1 MPGRADGP
9 VLHEH
14 VPDIKADEAVLTISS
29 GRADP
34 VAIEQDGEVLMAPD
48 LKEPAL
54 DQPPML
60 ADPGDGELGEQ
71 PGQRSPSFTPDRIT
85 DLEGQ
90 LDYYET
96 FTPIIAPFKR
106 VTALDATALGP
117 AGVRMPVL
125 VVADGRTR
133 PVAIEGADSAPPDA
147 RPRDRFW
154 GDATLDFSRGRM
166 LPLPSVSPESRILS
180 LKSEPEVMLSI
191 TRDGADNFFI
201 ALDRNERT
209 PSEPVRIAYL
219 TDAPITYFGGDI
231 PAVGIETLAAFAPPL
246 DAELKRRGRALARE
260 LGVQEGADLK
270 TALHALTEHF
280 RAFEESSEPP
290 RDTGDI
296 YADLVRGKKGVC
308 RHRAYGFVVTAHALG
323 IPARFVQNEA
333 HSFVE
338 VRLPGA
344 YGFRRI
350 DLGGAA
356 QGLNAHADKD
366 APVYQPKEPDALP
379 RPAAYEESYSQAG
392 LGTSGAEKPA
402 GDQLAGR
409 WLPPAEGDPSSAV
422 SSAAAPRPL
431 TGNAHDA
438 NAGSPTDGVTPPK
451 PRTPLTVTLDAL
463 HTRVLR
469 GQRLEVSG
477 RVTRAGD
484 SQGVAGLR
492 VEVSFAAEDR
502 RDRLLLG
509 IAVTSDNGAFLGSFG
524 VPTDLELG
532 DYRLVVLTPGD
543 AAHAP
548 AMAQ

>member
-1 MPGRADGP
+1 VAHADGP

-14 VPDIKADEAVLTISS
+14 VPDIQPDEAVLTISS

-34 VAIEQDGEVLMAPD
+34 VAIEQDGEVLVAPD

-71 PGQRSPSFTPDRIT
+71 PGQRSPTFTPDRIT

-96 FTPIIAPFKR
+96 FKPIIAPFKR
-106 VTALDATALGP
+106 VTSLDATALGS
-117 AGVRMPVL
+117 AGVRLPVL
-125 VVADGRTR
+125 VVADNRLR
-133 PVAIEGADSAPPDA
+133 QVPVEGADTEPPDA

-154 GDATLDFSRGRM
+154 GEATLDFAHGRT

-180 LKSEPEVMLSI
+180 LRSEPEVMLSI
-191 TRDGADNFFI
+191 TRDGADNFFV
-201 ALDRNERT
+201 ALDPKERA
-209 PSEPVRIAYL
+209 PAEPVRIAYL
-219 TDAPITYFGGDI
+219 TDAPVSYFGGDI
-231 PAVGIETLAAFAPPL
+231 PAQSIESLAAFAPPL
-246 DAELKRRGRALARE
+246 DPELKRRGRALARE
-260 LGVQEGADLK
+260 LGIEDGADLK

-296 YADLVRGKKGVC
+296 YSDLVRGKKGVC

-338 VRLPGA
+338 VRLPGKL
-344 YGFRRI
+344 GFRRI

-356 QGLNAHADKD
+356 QGLNAHTDGD
-366 APVYQPKEPDALP
+366 APVYRAKEPDTLP
-379 RPAAYEESYSQAG
+379 RPAAYEESYSQLG
-392 LGTSGAEKPA
+392 LGTSGLEKPA
-402 GDQLAGR
+402 DAQLEGR
-409 WLPPAEGDPSSAV
+409 WLPPAEGDPNNAV
-422 SSAAAPRPL
+422 TSAAGPRPL
-431 TGNAHDA
+431 TGHAHDA
-438 NAGSPTDGVTPPK
+438 NAGAPEDGLPPPK
-451 PRTPLTVTLDAL
+451 PRAPLTVALDAL

-477 RVTRAGD
+477 RITESGGAG
-484 SQGVAGLR
+484 QGVAGLR
-492 VEVSFAAEDR
+492 VEVSFAAEER

-509 IAVTSDNGAFLGSFG
+509 IAVTGEGGAFAGSFG
-524 VPTDLELG
+524 VPTDLQLG

-543 AAHAP
+543 AEHAP
-548 AMAQ
+548 AMAE

>member
-1 MPGRADGP
+1 

-14 VPDIKADEAVLTISS
+14 VPDINPNEAILTVSS

-106 VTALDATALGP
+106 VTSLDATALGP
-117 AGVRMPVL
+117 AGARMPVL
-125 VVADGRTR
+125 VIADGRLR

-154 GDATLDFSRGRM
+154 GEASLDFSRGRT

-180 LKSEPEVMLSI
+180 LKTEPEIMLSVA
-191 TRDGADNFFI
+191 RDGADNFFI
-201 ALDRNERT
+201 ALDRNERV

-219 TDAPITYFGGDI
+219 TDAPTSYFGGDI
-231 PAVGIETLAAFAPPL
+231 PALGLETLARFAPPL

-260 LGVQEGADLK
+260 LGVQEGANLK
-270 TALHALTEHF
+270 TALHVLTEHF

-290 RDTGDI
+290 TDTGDI
-296 YADLVRGKKGVC
+296 YSDLVRGKKGVC

-344 YGFRRI
+344 LGFRRI

-366 APVYQPKEPDALP
+366 APVYQAKLPDTLP
-379 RPAAYEESYSQAG
+379 RPAAYEESYSQLG
-392 LGTSGAEKPA
+392 LGTSGVTQPA
-402 GDQLAGR
+402 DEQLEGR
-409 WLPPAEGDPSSAV
+409 WLPPAEDDPNSAV

-438 NAGSPTDGVTPPK
+438 NAGSPTDGVAPPK
-451 PRTPLTVTLDAL
+451 PRAPLAITLDAL
-463 HTRVLR
+463 RTRVLR
-469 GQRLEVSG
+469 GQRLELSG
-477 RVTRAGD
+477 RITRA
-484 SQGVAGLR
+484 SAVEGVAGLR

-509 IAVTSDNGAFLGSFG
+509 IAVTDATGAFSGSFG

-543 AAHAP
+543 AEHAA
-548 AMAQ
+548 AMAE